1 MSHTIPINE
10 ASKTLFVLVVDQ
22 SGSMNEPYGL
32 HAIQTKAEAVADAVN
47 ATLSE
52 LVSRCRDGN
61 RWRHY
66 YDIAAVG
73 YSGRG
78 VYPLFASEQWVVSP
92 AALVAQIVRTRSVSR
107 EGKNAAGMRVTMHS
121 SHKVWVE
128 PYAEG
133 TTPMH
138 GAFLRT
144 LELLLAWR
152 EAQPSLAV
160 YPPTIIH
167 ITDGELTDASAPE
180 LRLLGD
186 RIAGATTTDGP
197 PTLFNVHIATNDER
211 SMLFPHRAADLSRPA
226 QLLFDLSSPLP
237 ERLRVEVNRYREI
250 PLPAAVRAMAYNAS
264 PDELVRMMDIG
275 SSSLTHAIR

>member
-1 MSHTIPINE
+1 MSHATPINE
-10 ASKTLFVLVVDQ
+10 ANRTLFVLVIDQ
-22 SGSMNEPYGL
+22 SGSMNEPYGP
-32 HAIQTKAEAVADAVN
+32 HALQTKAEAVADAVN

-61 RWRHY
+61 RWRRY

-78 VYPLFASEQWVVSP
+78 VYPLLPSEAWIASP
-92 AALVAQIVRTRSVSR
+92 AELAAQVVRTRTVSR
-107 EGKNAAGMRVTMHS
+107 EGKNAAGVRVTMHS

-138 GAFLRT
+138 GALLRV

-152 EAQPSLAV
+152 EAQPSLAI

-167 ITDGELTDASAPE
+167 ITDGEPTDASAPD
-180 LRLLGD
+180 LRVLGD
-186 RIAGATTTDGP
+186 RIAACSTADGA
-197 PTLFNVHIATNDER
+197 PTFFNVHVATNDER
-211 SMLFPHRAADLSRPA
+211 SMLFPHRSADLPRPA

-237 ERLRVEVNRYREI
+237 ERLRAEANRSREV
-250 PLPAAVRAMAYNAS
+250 PLSAAVRAMAYNAS
-264 PDELVRMMDIG
+264 PDELVRIMDIG
-275 SSSLTHAIR
+275 SSSLTHSIR

>member
-10 ASKTLFVLVVDQ
+10 ASKTLFLLVVDQ
-22 SGSMNEPYGL
+22 SGSMNEPYGP
-32 HAIQTKAEAVADAVN
+32 HSIQTKAEAVADAVN

-52 LVSRCRDGN
+52 LVARCRDGN

-78 VYPLFASEQWVVSP
+78 IYPLFSSADWVVSP
-92 AALVAQIVRTRSVSR
+92 AMLAGQMVRTRTVSR

-138 GAFLRT
+138 GAFLRV

-152 EAQPSLAV
+152 EAQPSLAI

-167 ITDGELTDASAPE
+167 ITDGELTDASGPE

-186 RIAGATTTDGP
+186 RIATCTTIDGP
-197 PTLFNVHIATNDER
+197 PTLFNVHIATNDQR
-211 SMLFPHRAADLSRPA
+211 SLLFPHRSVDLSRPA
-226 QLLFDLSSPLP
+226 QLLFDCSSPLP
-237 ERLRVEVNRYREI
+237 ERLRVEVNRYREV
-250 PLPAAVRAMAYNAS
+250 PLPSGVRAMAYNAS